1 MESEPPFLVELLRRH
16 PAGPLLYL
24 IGFAALGVL
33 WFNFEP
39 GVPTSA
45 VVKVAGLIGILA
57 LGIGMPLTHKHA
69 FRLQAERQQ
78 RRVTRSESPW
88 GTKS

>member
-1 MESEPPFLVELLRRH
+1 MESEPSFLVELLRRH

-45 VVKVAGLIGILA
+45 AAKLAGLVGVLA
-57 LGIGMPLTHKHA
+57 LGVGMPLTHKYA
-69 FRLQAERQQ
+69 FRLRVERQQ
-78 RRVTRSESPW
+78 RRVARSESPW
-88 GTKS
+88 ETKS